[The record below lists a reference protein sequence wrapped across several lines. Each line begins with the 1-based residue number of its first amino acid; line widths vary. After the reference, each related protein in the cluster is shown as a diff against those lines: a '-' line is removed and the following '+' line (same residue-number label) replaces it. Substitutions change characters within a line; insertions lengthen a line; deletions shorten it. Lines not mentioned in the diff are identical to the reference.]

1 MTGTSGYCGP
11 RRQWILLACKVNLVL
26 SATFMLVSARERYN
40 YNSRYPVPNFLT
52 SETNVSYMA
61 GDKAVLECA
70 VENLGTR
77 TVVWRKLPS
86 TTPLTIGRFLYI
98 SNDAITVGHQ
108 PDSHHWNLHIHPVTA
123 DDEGEYEC
131 QVSSSDKT
139 IRQRVNLTVVARWG
153 SNPYKKEKGTSTPDI
168 RIFSPEH
175 VNKGHPIQLH
185 CNATGADTQLD
196 ELDWFINGHRVSTNF
211 QKGVYIDKTVSLGSN
226 TISSTLHIA
235 QASMDDMG
243 TYTCRTSAAQIKST
257 KVTVLNDLSDIP
269 KDKRDNPTDSVLL
282 TAAKQE
288 PSDSH
293 NGGTAISLQKRLV
306 MLTIVLWIWT

>member
-1 MTGTSGYCGP
+1 MTGTPGYSGP

-52 SETNVSYMA
+52 SETNVTYMA
-61 GDKAVLECA
+61 GDKAILECA

-108 PDSHHWNLHIHPVTA
+108 PDSYHWNLHIHPVTA
-123 DDEGEYEC
+123 EDEGEYEC

-139 IRQRVNLTVVARWG
+139 IRQRVNLTVLAPWG
-153 SNPYKKEKGTSTPDI
+153 SIPYKKDKGRSTPDI

-257 KVTVLNDLSDIP
+257 KVTVLNDLSEIP
-269 KDKRDNPTDSVLL
+269 KDKRDNPTQSILQP
-282 TAAKQE
+282 AAKPE
-288 PSDSH
+288 PSNSR
-293 NGGTAISLQKRLV
+293 NGGPTISLQRHLV
-306 MLTIVLWIWT
+306 ILTIVLWIWT

>member
-26 SATFMLVSARERYN
+26 SATLMLVSARERYN
-40 YNSRYPVPNFLT
+40 YNSRYPVPNFMT
-52 SETNVSYMA
+52 SETNVTFMA

-98 SNDAITVGHQ
+98 SNDAIAVEHIS
-108 PDSHHWNLHIHPVTA
+108 DSYYWNLHIHPVTV

-131 QVSSSDKT
+131 QVASSDKT
-139 IRQRVNLTVVARWG
+139 IRQRVNLTVLD
-153 SNPYKKEKGTSTPDI
+153 KKEKVKSTPDI

-235 QASMDDMG
+235 QASMEDMG

-257 KVTVLNDLSDIP
+257 KVTVLNDQSDIP
-269 KDKRDNPTDSVLL
+269 KDKRENPTESIILP
-282 TAAKQE
+282 AANPE
-288 PSDSH
+288 PSNSH
-293 NGGTAISLQKRLV
+293 NGGTVISIQRRLV